1 MANEKTDPV
10 GHRREK
16 LLRLREKGVNPFPY
30 RYDRS
35 HRLGEVKQNSA
46 ALEGQNVSVAGRIM
60 SVRAHGKTCFFHLQ
74 DQTGRLQCYLRK
86 DVVGDQM
93 YALFDDFDIGDII
106 GVNGEVFQTR
116 TGEVTVRVQGFAM
129 LAKSLLPLPEKWHG
143 LTDVD
148 IRYRRRYL
156 DLIVN
161 PEVKPVFE
169 ARAKTLRAIRSFLD
183 NHGFLEVETPVLQ
196 PLYGGAAARPF
207 ITHHHKL
214 DMKLYLRIADEL
226 YLKRLIVGGFD
237 RVYEVCKDFRNE
249 GMDREHNPE
258 FTMVEFYMAYAD
270 YRDIM
275 DLLKELIL
283 HTAREVRGEET
294 VQSGERVIDI
304 SGLWEQK
311 PLMQAIKDATGCD
324 FSAESVVEL
333 RKMAESVG
341 VDVTGKKTRGKLID
355 AVFSQR
361 IQPQLERPTFITDY
375 PREISPLAKVHR
387 EDATLAE
394 RFELFIG
401 GKEIGNAFSELTDP
415 DEQRKRFQAQAE
427 LAEAGDE
434 EAHIMDEDYIRALEY
449 GLPPTGGV
457 GFGVDRLVMLLTGAT
472 SIRDVILFP
481 TMRPEGT

>member
-16 LLRLREKGVNPFPY
+16 LHRLREKGINPFPY

-46 ALEGQNVSVAGRIM
+46 ALEGQNVSIAGRIM

-74 DQTGRLQCYLRK
+74 DQTGQLQCYLRK

-161 PEVKPVFE
+161 PEVTPVFE

-283 HTAREVRGEET
+283 HTARAVRGEET
-294 VQSGERVIDI
+294 VQSGGRVIDI

-324 FSAESVVEL
+324 FSLESVVEL

-341 VDVTGKKTRGKLID
+341 VDIAGKNTRGKLID

-361 IQPQLERPTFITDY
+361 VQPQLERPTFITDY

-427 LAEAGDE
+427 LAQAGDE
-434 EAHIMDEDYIRALEY
+434 EAHVMDEDYIRALEY

-457 GFGVDRLVMLLTGAT
+457 GFGVDRLVMLLTGAP